1 MFHNNRFL
9 SSTIL
14 CALLAVPFA
23 GAAHAQT
30 APAAETKR
38 PNAPDQKPAFEGQT
52 RAPQAAA
59 QPNIEKTVVAEG
71 LPHLW
76 SMEFLPDGRMIVAAK
91 EGAMHIVAD
100 GKAGPAIAGV
110 PRWHPPD
117 RVVFSTSRWLPISR
131 HRVKSS
137 FPSPNHVMAATAP
150 PSLRPN

>member
-59 QPNIEKTVVAEG
+59 QPNIEKPSSPRV
-71 LPHLW
+71 
-76 SMEFLPDGRMIVAAK
+76 FRIFGR
-91 EGAMHIVAD
+91 
-100 GKAGPAIAGV
+100 
-110 PRWHPPD
+110 WN
-117 RVVFSTSRWLPISR
+117 
-131 HRVKSS
+131 S
-137 FPSPNHVMAATAP
+137 FPTAA
-150 PSLRPN
+150 